1 MPRGWRESHRP
12 DTGDSER
19 GRPKL
24 PLWNRKSCGNE
35 SSPPAVSSPR
45 NYFEQKQSENETTD
59 RGGNAKS
66 PTYLDANLTVPSNT
80 TETLVSESISTYS
93 LYSPVNLQPETR
105 PTQHSLDGVS
115 VYPSH
120 VSDSSANT
128 PNKATS
134 PSSAKPLSLLPF
146 LSGVPSNVGMAGSV
160 ALTSSKP
167 QWMQLLN
174 KQDAGQK
181 QQDLSSGW

>member
-12 DTGDSER
+12 DTGDSQR

-24 PLWNRKSCGNE
+24 PLWNRKSCDNE
-35 SSPPAVSSPR
+35 SGPPAASSPH
-45 NYFEQKQSENETTD
+45 NYFEQKRSENTTD
-59 RGGNAKS
+59 LAKS

-80 TETLVSESISTYS
+80 TETLVSESINTYS
-93 LYSPVNLQPETR
+93 LYSPVNLQPETT

-115 VYPSH
+115 VYPLH

-134 PSSAKPLSLLPF
+134 PSSVKPLSMLPF

-174 KQDAGQK
+174 KQDAGLK